1 MDSRIKYIYE
11 MFPNAKCE
19 LDYQSIFQ
27 LLIAVVL
34 SAQTTDVSVNKATKT
49 LFLKYPDAKT
59 MKDASI
65 EDLQE
70 ILKQIGMHK
79 QKAKNILA
87 IANIINDRYDGI
99 VPKDRDLLILLP
111 GVGNKTINVL
121 MAEGFKIPALAVDTH
136 VNRIAKRL
144 KIADKN
150 DSVEVV
156 EEKLKQIIAKQ
167 DWIQM
172 HHSLIFF
179 GRYFCKAKQP
189 NCISC
194 KLKDICQKEYK

>member
-49 LFLKYPDAKT
+49 LFSKYPDAKT
-59 MKDASI
+59 MKDAPI

-70 ILKQIGMHK
+70 ILKQIGMYK

-144 KIADKN
+144 KMADKN

-156 EEKLKQIIAKQ
+156 EEKLKQIIDKK